1 MSVGMAHSIGMGG
14 SGQARQAER
23 ETERTRKAFM
33 LR

>member
-1 MSVGMAHSIGMGG
+1 MSVSMAHSIGMGG

-23 ETERTRKAFM
+23 QKEKTRKAFM